1 MGLRAFVLLPTSFKD
16 SELKFLV
23 ETYNVIIKNSEVV
36 LDIIKINCS
45 SCPLM
50 LETVDDD
57 LYEVIKRPF
66 TEKNIT
72 EASYLS
78 MMQMLLWDVS
88 EENFIPDNIVQILN
102 MCGDNRDI
110 NSNSGYYFLFDDE
123 ELKSI
128 EQTLRLGAGC

>member
-23 ETYNVIIKNSEVV
+23 ETYNVIIENSEVV

-45 SCPLM
+45 SCSLM

-123 ELKSI
+123 ELKGI
-128 EQTLRLGAGC
+128 EQTLRLCIGY